1 MCFLVSRQFITPVS
15 QTISYLPEEYNVLM
29 RIIDHLPGNSYP
41 PTAPF
46 ASFVLNLNIRTE
58 AHRDKKDKD
67 VCLVLPIGEFEG
79 GGLVMFEQGLVLE
92 LRAGDIAV
100 FRSAETT
107 HFNMEYSGQ
116 RASLVLQ
123 TDSAFNK
130 WEEGRNG
137 WADNVFFN

>member
-1 MCFLVSRQFITPVS
+1 MSRQFITPIS

-29 RIIDHLPGNSYP
+29 CIIDHLPRNSYP
-41 PTAPF
+41 PTVPF
-46 ASFVLNLNIRTE
+46 ASFVLNLNVGTE

-100 FRSAETT
+100 FRAKSISC
-107 HFNMEYSGQ
+107 F
-116 RASLVLQ
+116 
-123 TDSAFNK
+123 
-130 WEEGRNG
+130 
-137 WADNVFFN
+137 AD